1 MLLLSESISFT
12 LFEELSELAGID
24 LISLIVAGVVSIALI
39 VAILLYKK
47 RTPKDQNSD
56 VTMPQKGIDVRALV
70 VGAMCISLA
79 FVLSYMKIFSMPLGG
94 SLTLLSMLPV
104 CLYAGWYGPRY
115 GLLAAFAYGLL
126 QMIQGV
132 WVVHPIQF
140 ILDYLLAFT
149 VLGLSGFFKRSLP
162 LGVAV
167 ACFARLICSTV
178 SGAVFFAEYAAE
190 AGFDNAWVYSLL
202 YNSAYIGVEG
212 VLCVIVSALPFMSTI
227 KKALPG
233 KPA

>member
-162 LGVAV
+162 LGVIDPANV
-167 ACFARLICSTV
+167 TFFKRHRPQMLILSQQCFCRTQRIRIDIPVYIYGDMCV
-178 SGAVFFAEYAAE
+178 HCEYITCC
-190 AGFDNAWVYSLL
+190 FLRCKTY
-202 YNSAYIGVEG
+202 
-212 VLCVIVSALPFMSTI
+212 LC
-227 KKALPG
+227 
-233 KPA
+233 